1 MAAGSEE
8 RLMVMLEAR
17 ITDFERKMRQAEQ
30 RGTRTYQ
37 GLQRG
42 SRTATRQM
50 SGDMS
55 RIGGLATAAAASIL
69 SIGAAMNKVRTS
81 SDGYKTIINQLRSIG
96 QESDAAVD
104 KLLAVAVRSRAPI
117 EDLATSVARIQ
128 KATGDSYDV
137 TLRRAETLNKILAV
151 GGSTAAEV
159 SSVVTQ
165 LSQALSAGALMGD
178 EFASLREA
186 APVELL
192 DAIAAAM
199 GTTRDKLKELSS
211 EGAITADVV
220 TKALDSMAESADAN
234 FAKTAQ
240 TTGQAMTNINSAL
253 TTFIGRVDEGTGAS
267 DTMIAALNNLATWLV
282 ENADE
287 ATALGQSLG
296 AMFDVANERVGEFMA
311 LIDGMA
317 DALREGFDAEPMEG
331 FGDAIQRVI
340 DFIADMNGVIEG
352 SAAVA
357 REAFLN
363 IGDSVAAGLNAA
375 INAVIGAV
383 ESMVNTVMAGV
394 RRVAGAIDAVTS
406 AMPGTEGTNLAAGVH
421 DVKLDRLDPIPPGS
435 SGKPLAEVY
444 TEARDAG
451 TARVIDAMD
460 EANRD
465 YGGRLAGRQI
475 ADQTPLQLGLPPI
488 TPPATTAPGTAPGGS
503 SDALSTG
510 GSAGGGRRGRTGRAG
525 GRQESPFFGN
535 IEQDLTNLERQISL
549 IGKSN
554 EEVATAQARWEML
567 DEAKKRGIPVNE
579 ELSAQINT
587 QAEQFGR
594 LTGELERAEIAQQQF
609 DQAVDGIAGAFA
621 DALAGGESLRE
632 GLANVF
638 QQIANDLIKSGIQN
652 MIASL
657 FNGGSGGGGGG
668 GGWAGA
674 ILGAIGGFFGGGKSG
689 PSFATGGF
697 TGMGGKHDPAG
708 IVHRGEYVMSAQ
720 AVQRLGVGKLDA
732 MHKSALRG
740 YASGGPVGVSAPA
753 AANASDEGKT
763 TIMVELSPD
772 LTARILDQARGQS
785 VKISQ
790 ETAAAQAKALPSQIQ
805 RAQANPRRR

>member
-50 SGDMS
+50 TGDMS
-55 RIGGLATAAAASIL
+55 QIGLRATAAAASIL

-81 SDGYKTIINQLRSIG
+81 TDGYKTIINQLRSIG

-211 EGAITADVV
+211 EGAITADIV
-220 TKALDSMAESADAN
+220 TKALDSMAESADEN

-267 DTMIAALNNLATWLV
+267 ETMVAALNNLAIWLV
-282 ENADE
+282 DNTDE

-296 AMFDVANERVGEFMA
+296 AMFDVANERVGEFLA
-311 LIDGMA
+311 LIDGLA
-317 DALREGFDAEPMEG
+317 DTLRESFDAEPMEG
-331 FGDAIQRVI
+331 FGDGVQRVI
-340 DFIADMNGVIEG
+340 DFIAEMNGVIEG

-363 IGDSVAAGLNAA
+363 IGDSIAAGLVAS
-375 INAVIGAV
+375 INAIIDAV

-394 RRVAGAIDAVTS
+394 RTVAGAIDAVTS
-406 AMPGTEGTNLAAGVH
+406 AMPGTDGTNLAAGIS
-421 DVKLDRLDPIPPGS
+421 DVTLGRVDPVAKSS
-435 SGKPLAEVY
+435 SGKSMGEIYSEVS
-444 TEARDAG
+444 AAG
-451 TARVIDAMD
+451 SARVLDGM
-460 EANRD
+460 EETNRN

-475 ADQTPLQLGLPPI
+475 AGQTPLQLGLPPVAS
-488 TPPATTAPGTAPGGS
+488 PAATTPGATPGGGAGT
-503 SDALSTG
+503 SDAGG
-510 GSAGGGRRGRTGRAG
+510 GSGGGRRGRAG
-525 GRQESPFFGN
+525 GGGGSADSPFFGD
-535 IEQDLTNLERQISL
+535 IEEDLTNLERQISL

-554 EEVATAQARWEML
+554 EEVATARARWELL

-579 ELSAQINT
+579 ELSAQIDA
-587 QAEQFGR
+587 QASQVGR
-594 LTGELERAEIAQQQF
+594 LTAELETGEKSQQQF
-609 DQAVDGIAGAFA
+609 DDAIEGIAESMAGALVA
-621 DALAGGESLRE
+621 GESLRE
-632 GLANVF
+632 GLAQVF
-638 QQIANDLIKSGIQN
+638 KQIAADILNSGIKNALTSQLSG
-652 MIASL
+652 A
-657 FNGGSGGGGGG
+657 GGGVGGAG
-668 GGWAGA
+668 GGWMGA
-674 ILGAIGGFFGGGKSG
+674 ILGGIGSFFGGVG
-689 PSFATGGF
+689 FAAGGF
-697 TGMGGKHDPAG
+697 TGTGGKHDPAG

-720 AVQRLGVGKLDA
+720 AVQRLGVGNLDA

-740 YASGGPVGVSAPA
+740 YASGGPVGMSAP
-753 AANASDEGKT
+753 SMQRGGTQEVDVHVTVGVDEKSGN
-763 TIMVELSPD
+763 
-772 LTARILDQARGQS
+772 LTAFVDKRVSGGVQQGFREYNRDFNQRV
-785 VKISQ
+785 VK
-790 ETAAAQAKALPSQIQ
+790 AQ
-805 RAQANPRRR
+805 NNWRRREG